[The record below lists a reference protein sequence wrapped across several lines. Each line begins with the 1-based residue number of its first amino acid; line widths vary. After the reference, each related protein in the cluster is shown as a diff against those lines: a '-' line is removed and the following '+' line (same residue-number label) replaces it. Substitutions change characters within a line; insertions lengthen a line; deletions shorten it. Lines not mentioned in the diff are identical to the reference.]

1 MKNIIVTIFFLT
13 SVSFCYS
20 QTTGYGYVPRN
31 TQSSQVNYAK
41 VGEDANKMLQNYLV
55 ERERKLKELGWASAA
70 EYDAYQKMLKK
81 QKKLK
86 SEGLSLDS
94 SQEQTLTFSDNQI
107 KALDSSTTLL
117 RKNQEAMKSSKP
129 RLTKDELLSL

>member
-1 MKNIIVTIFFLT
+1 MKKMKTIITTIFFLIA
-13 SVSFCYS
+13 VNFCYS
-20 QTTGYGYVPRN
+20 QTTYYGYAPRN
-31 TQSSQVNYAK
+31 TQSTQVNYAK

-86 SEGLSLDS
+86 
-94 SQEQTLTFSDNQI
+94 
-107 KALDSSTTLL
+107 
-117 RKNQEAMKSSKP
+117 RKYDKG
-129 RLTKDELLSL
+129 DENIGYMQDQRGNWIYYEK

>member
-1 MKNIIVTIFFLT
+1 MKKMKNIIVTIFFLT

-20 QTTGYGYVPRN
+20 QTTYYGYVPRDA
-31 TQSSQVNYAK
+31 SSQVNYAK

-55 ERERKLKELGWASAA
+55 ERERKLKELGWSSAA

-86 SEGLSLDS
+86 KKYDKG
-94 SQEQTLTFSDNQI
+94 
-107 KALDSSTTLL
+107 
-117 RKNQEAMKSSKP
+117 
-129 RLTKDELLSL
+129 DENIGYMQDQRGNWIYYEKQ

>member
-1 MKNIIVTIFFLT
+1 MYQHRKLQFLKAEQLLIINIMKKMKTIITTIFFLT
-13 SVSFCYS
+13 AFNFCYS

-31 TQSSQVNYAK
+31 TQSTQVNYAK

-81 QKKLK
+81 QKRLK
-86 SEGLSLDS
+86 
-94 SQEQTLTFSDNQI
+94 
-107 KALDSSTTLL
+107 
-117 RKNQEAMKSSKP
+117 RKYDKG
-129 RLTKDELLSL
+129 DENIGYMQDQRGNWIYYEKQ